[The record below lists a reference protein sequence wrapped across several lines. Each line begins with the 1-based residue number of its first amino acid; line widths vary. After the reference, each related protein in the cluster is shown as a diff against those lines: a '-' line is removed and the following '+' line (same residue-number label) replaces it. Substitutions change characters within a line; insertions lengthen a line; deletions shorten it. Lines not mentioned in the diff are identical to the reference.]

1 MERIKIA
8 PHYSEEFIEIERPSP
23 MSDQR
28 IDRAILDVMSGNLDR
43 DFSPTMIEN
52 FKRETK
58 DWILSSKLNNLKG
71 LESFKRI
78 DVMSGCTQFID
89 NVYMQRMPQVIDGD
103 YRYHF
108 RLGNWPA
115 HINML
120 HEQTP
125 LVIAMPFPQVG
136 APHSKMNEIL
146 DECLKKQIPVHIDGA
161 WITCCRDV
169 DFNFDHPAIK
179 SVGISLSKGLGLGWN
194 RVGLRWT
201 REFNQD
207 SITIMNDFNML
218 NKATLM
224 IGLHFIRNFEPDYL
238 WNHHGDNY
246 YKVCKDFNLT
256 PTNSIYLAM
265 KDGHPIGISP
275 LLRYLENERI

>member
-28 IDRAILDVMSGNLDR
+28 IDRAILDVMSGNLDK
-43 DFSPTMIEN
+43 DFSPAMIEN

-265 KDGHPIGISP
+265 KDGHPVGISP

>member
-43 DFSPTMIEN
+43 DFSPAMIEN

-265 KDGHPIGISP
+265 KDGHPVGISP